1 MANNRNNDTQSSR
14 FLGHQKDVF
23 QNVYVHTTDSSNA
36 EVARWLA
43 DQKEIAANTAAAAT
57 TLPVTAIKESTD
69 ANANAS

>member
-14 FLGHQKDVF
+14 FLGHQKEVF

-43 DQKEIAANTAAAAT
+43 DQKEIAANTAAAT
-57 TLPVTAIKESTD
+57 TLPITAIKEPTD

>member
-43 DQKEIAANTAAAAT
+43 DQKEIAANTEAAT
-57 TLPVTAIKESTD
+57 TLPITAIKESTD